1 MDQALS
7 AMWMETLT
15 HIIPTLALTAALGQ
29 CLSRCYE
36 WSYEGLS
43 YSRRFV
49 NSLTLSTL
57 TSCALMMAISAHAM
71 LGLGL
76 FGAMAMVRY
85 RVNARDLWEMSFI
98 FSSLVTGLCV
108 GVGMRTLAVAFCL
121 SFCLV
126 AYILAKAGI
135 GATLRFDGVIRFWLP
150 AHPRAARDAQIDPTD
165 PASSSVRTERDAVAV
180 EDVLRRYCANYLLI
194 ALREGAQG
202 EGAEISY
209 QIALSG
215 RQRSARR
222 ATARA
227 ELIEALRVE
236 LRAEEITLM
245 SQDHHLEL

>member
-1 MDQALS
+1 MDSSWSTLGREA
-7 AMWMETLT
+7 LT
-15 HIIPTLALTAALGQ
+15 HVLPTLALTAALGQ
-29 CLSRCYE
+29 CLSRCFE

-49 NSLTLSTL
+49 NSLTLSAM

-85 RVNARDLWEMSFI
+85 RVNARDLWEMSFV
-98 FSSLVTGLCV
+98 FASLVTGLCV
-108 GVGMRTLAVAFCL
+108 GVGMRTLAVNFCL
-121 SFCLV
+121 LFCV
-126 AYILAKAGI
+126 AAYMLAKGGL
-135 GATLRFDGVIRFWLP
+135 GAQLRFDGVIRFWIP
-150 AHPRAARDAQIDPTD
+150 APTQPDLNPSSTPDATLSPSSPRGNAI
-165 PASSSVRTERDAVAV
+165 AV
-180 EDVLRRYCANYLLI
+180 EAILSRYCARYLLI

-215 RQRSARR
+215 RQRSSRR
-222 ATARA
+222 VAARA
-227 ELIEALRVE
+227 ELIESLRAE
-236 LRAEEITLM
+236 LGAEEITLM

>member
-1 MDQALS
+1 MSHALS
-7 AMWMETLT
+7 ALWTSALSHTL
-15 HIIPTLALTAALGQ
+15 PTLLLVAALGQ

-49 NSLTLSTL
+49 NSLTLSAL

-98 FSSLVTGLCV
+98 FASLVTGLCV
-108 GVGMRTLAVAFCL
+108 GTGMRLLAI
-121 SFCLV
+121 SFCLTFCAV
-126 AYILAKAGI
+126 AYLLAKMGF

-150 AHPRAARDAQIDPTD
+150 TPQNQREGTDARSQ
-165 PASSSVRTERDAVAV
+165 SRSLAV
-180 EDVLRRYCANYLLI
+180 ESLLKRYCARHLLI
-194 ALREGAQG
+194 AFREGAQG
-202 EGAEISY
+202 EGAELSY
-209 QIALSG
+209 QVALKG

-222 ATARA
+222 AEASA
-227 ELIEALRVE
+227 DLIEALRVD
-236 LRAEEITLM
+236 LGAEEITLM